1 MIKRTTASKKI
12 DELIKPIRVLQG
24 GQGASKTFTVLLKII
39 DQCIIREETEVS
51 IFQNELSKMK
61 RTVIR
66 DFKKIMKWTNN
77 WNQSEWNKSSST
89 YYFRNGSYIEFVGLS
104 DATIGKGFRRD
115 IAYFNEA
122 NKGITFEA
130 YQQVASRCKLIYID
144 YNPDRE
150 FWVHKEVLLY
160 DNSEYLCLTFLDNEA
175 LSKNERQEILSYKK
189 KGFINPD
196 IKDYDVSGNIK
207 SEYWANKW
215 RVYGLGQ
222 TGVLDGQIYNWNVID
237 EIPKEAELI
246 SYGLDFG
253 FNDPTVL
260 VEMYKYGTGYIVN
273 QRLYKSKLDSD
284 DLKIEVLA
292 LNLNKKIKI
301 RADGSRPELI
311 KTLKNAGLLIE
322 GVDKRDKN
330 DRILLLSSEEIST
343 TRSSVQVIEEMN
355 NYVWKKTN
363 DGTNKDVPIDYD
375 DHGMDAVLYSAD
387 KVILRLKPK
396 KTIKRAKHLKI

>member
-1 MIKRTTASKKI
+1 MIKRTTAADKI
-12 DELIKPIRVLQG
+12 DKLTKPVRVLQG
-24 GQGASKTFTVLLKII
+24 GQGASKTFTVLLKIV
-39 DQCIIREETEVS
+39 DQCIVRENTEVS
-51 IFQNELSKMK
+51 IFQYELSKMK

-66 DFKKIMKWTNN
+66 DFIKIMKWTGN
-77 WNQSEWNKSSST
+77 WKEKEWNKSSST

-104 DATIGKGFRRD
+104 DAEIGKGFRRD
-115 IAYFNEA
+115 IVYFNEA
-122 NKGITFEA
+122 NKGITFES
-130 YQQVASRCKLIYID
+130 YQQVASRCKLVYID

-150 FWVHKEVLLY
+150 FWVHSEVLPFE
-160 DNSEYLCLTFLDNEA
+160 NSEYLCLTFEDNEA
-175 LSKNERQEILSYKK
+175 LDKSERQEILSYKK
-189 KGFINPD
+189 KGFINPSLLY
-196 IKDYDVSGNIK
+196 YDVPENIK

-222 TGVLDGQIYNWNVID
+222 TGVLEGQIYKWPVVD
-237 EIPKEAELI
+237 KIPPQAELI

-260 VEMYKYGTGYIVN
+260 VEMYKYGLGYIVH

-284 DLKIEVLA
+284 DLKKEMLA

-311 KTLKNAGLLIE
+311 KMLKRAGLLIE

-330 DRILLLSSEEIST
+330 DRILLLSSENISV
-343 TRSSVQVIEEMN
+343 TRSSVELINEMN

-363 DGTNKDVPIDYD
+363 DGSNKDVPIDKD
-375 DHGMDAVLYSAD
+375 DHGMDATLYSAD
-387 KVILRLKPK
+387 KVILRFKPK
-396 KTIKRAKHLKI
+396 STWGSSRTA